1 MNIAPVSPVISP
13 IDIQVA
19 AKIYGK
25 HSPVSVSTN
34 ASEWFGDT
42 DTVVNLKKALML
54 AIDCGNFDK
63 AIHILQA
70 LKELKIS

>member
-1 MNIAPVSPVISP
+1 MNITSVSQVNSPVNVQI
-13 IDIQVA
+13 A
-19 AKIYGK
+19 AKVYGK

-34 ASEWFGDT
+34 ASEWFGST
-42 DTVVNLKKALML
+42 DVVVDLKKALML

-70 LKELKIS
+70 LKDLKVA

>member
-1 MNIAPVSPVISP
+1 MNITPVSQVSSP
-13 IDIQVA
+13 INIQVA

-25 HSPVSVSTN
+25 HSSVSYSAN
-34 ASEWFGDT
+34 AVEWFGDT
-42 DTVVNLKKALML
+42 DTVVNLKKALIL
-54 AIDCGNFDK
+54 AIDCGDFDK